1 MKKQNIM
8 FQEFEEKRHE
18 LLSLMIALTE
28 RRLKTAG
35 SKEFLVGKIMAAL
48 VVTVQAALDAFA
60 KTTNL
65 KK

>member
-1 MKKQNIM
+1 M
-8 FQEFEEKRHE
+8 FQDFEEKRHE
-18 LLSLMIALTE
+18 LLRLMIALTE